1 MNTVIRM
8 RVMVD
13 HEDVIFRDLEMP
25 STANFGELHDLIQEA
40 FAFDNSQM
48 ASFYVSNEDWE
59 KGQEFT
65 LVDMGEKNEKDE
77 PILLMQDS
85 LLKDVIFESGQKL
98 LYVFDFFLMWC
109 FYIDVV
115 EIKTLEERVI
125 VPRIAQSFGD
135 APDQNS
141 KSPEISF
148 EIEDELRE
156 DDDDEQD
163 EYAEMFDILG
173 LNDDFSEGRDH

>member
-1 MNTVIRM
+1 MNRVIRM
-8 RVMVD
+8 RVMID
-13 HEDVIFRDLEMP
+13 HDEVIFRDLEMP
-25 STANFGELHDLIQEA
+25 CSANFSELHDLIQEA

-65 LVDMGEKNEKDE
+65 LMDMGEKNEKDE
-77 PILLMQDS
+77 PILLMHDN

-98 LYVFDFFLMWC
+98 IYVFDFFLMWC

-115 EIKTLEERVI
+115 ELKEMEDTVI
-125 VPRIAQSFGD
+125 LPRISQSFGET
-135 APDQNS
+135 PDQYS

-148 EIEDELRE
+148 EIEDEILDE
-156 DDDDEQD
+156 DDDEDEIG
-163 EYAEMFDILG
+163 EMFDILG
-173 LNDDFSEGRDH
+173 LNDDLSEERDL